1 MEKIN
6 VEALNRELP
15 DGYEAVIK
23 YFGDIDFW
31 FGHNYIGA
39 IDYDEGDYWFDMH
52 WSDGVYKT
60 DRMPELISLLK
71 IIQKFMEEAKRGVN
85 QNEKS

>member
-1 MEKIN
+1 MID

-15 DGYEAVIK
+15 DGYEAVIDN
-23 YFGDIDFW
+23 FNSITFW

-39 IDYDEGDYWFDMH
+39 IDYDEGDYWFSLQ

-71 IIQKFMEEAKRGVN
+71 IIQKFMEEAN
-85 QNEKS
+85 D

>member
-1 MEKIN
+1 MID

-23 YFGDIDFW
+23 HFRDIDFW

-39 IDYDEGDYWFDMH
+39 IDYDEGDYWFDMEDDYWFDMH

-71 IIQKFMEEAKRGVN
+71 IIQKFMEEAK
-85 QNEKS
+85 